1 MTMEVKKQLET
12 LDGTESFVKSLSET
26 CRKNLIA
33 VIESTVQQEK
43 EKHLIF
49 LQQEI
54 LAKPYMTQHHRTR
67 LQKKTNQLIND
78 QDAEW
83 LEKMNK
89 WIAFSERWWVIFNTS
104 KGQLKFAPQQAT
116 YDDVKDIEGIK
127 EYKNILIKNT
137 STGQEGLW
145 GNFDAIKE
153 LDKAG
158 KKICTPEQYLAAVN
172 VFSWWGDVFDDY
184 SSTRIKDFFWL
195 LWVQQIGFYLDEK
208 KDWKDGFDGKYL
220 QSGDNVHKGIR
231 AYQCTIKCHSD
242 NWILTW
248 WSSEYDFLGIWF
260 LED

>member
-1 MTMEVKKQLET
+1 MTMEVNKQLKT
-12 LDGTESFVKSLSET
+12 LEGTESFLKNLSEE

-49 LQQEI
+49 LQQAI
-54 LAKPYMTQHHRTR
+54 LAKPYMTEHHRTR
-67 LQKKTNQLIND
+67 LQKKTNQLINN

-83 LEKMNK
+83 LEKINK
-89 WIAFSERWWVIFNTS
+89 WIAFSERWWVIFNTPD
-104 KGQLKFAPQQAT
+104 GQLKFAPHQAT

-145 GNFDAIKE
+145 ANFDAIKE

-158 KKICTPEQYLAAVN
+158 KKICTDEQYIAAVYELP
-172 VFSWWGDVFDDY
+172 WWPQSIESGLLTSV
-184 SSTRIKDFFWL
+184 KDFFEL
-195 LWVQQIGFYLDEK
+195 LWGEQIGFYYNVDNT
-208 KDWKDGFDGKYL
+208 WRDGFDGQHL
-220 QSGDNVHKGIR
+220 
-231 AYQCTIKCHSD
+231 
-242 NWILTW
+242 
-248 WSSEYDFLGIWF
+248 WSSSEDKINRWKMKCNREYGRLGTSNENDFLGIWF